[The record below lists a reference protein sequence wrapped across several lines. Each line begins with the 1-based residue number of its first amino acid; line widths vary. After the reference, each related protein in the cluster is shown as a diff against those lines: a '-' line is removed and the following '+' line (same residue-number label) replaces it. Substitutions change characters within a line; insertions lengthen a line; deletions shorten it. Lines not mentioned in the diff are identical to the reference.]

1 MIIKNATF
9 ITSVADKK
17 NFIKSSKPIIAI
29 CGKSNV
35 GKSSLI
41 NALANRKNLA
51 RTSVTPGRTRLVNYF
66 DFGEFILADLPG
78 YGFAKVSDKE
88 KQKWAILME
97 DFFKYSEIAHVL
109 SLVDIRHDPTRDD
122 EGMLNYL
129 HAYAIPFTIIATK
142 ADKLA
147 KTRIKPRANDI
158 GNYLTVG
165 GASVIP
171 VSSETGYG
179 KDKVYAVL
187 DKVLEVFNDEF
198 YNSLDD
204 DDSDELDVDCD
215 SEKV

>member
-17 NFIKSSKPIIAI
+17 NFLKPNKPVIAI

-51 RTSVTPGRTRLVNYF
+51 RTAVTPGRTRLVNYF

-88 KQKWAILME
+88 KQKWATLME
-97 DFFKYSEIAHVL
+97 DFFKYSNITHVL

-122 EGMLNYL
+122 ENMINYL
-129 HAYAIPFTIIATK
+129 HTYAIPFTIIATK
-142 ADKLA
+142 ADKLG
-147 KTRIKPRANDI
+147 KTRLKGWVDDI
-158 GNYLTVG
+158 GRYLTVG
-165 GASVIP
+165 GNSILA

-179 KDKVYAVL
+179 KDKIL
-187 DKVLEVFNDEF
+187 DKIERVLEI
-198 YNSLDD
+198 
-204 DDSDELDVDCD
+204 
-215 SEKV
+215 

>member
-17 NFIKSSKPIIAI
+17 NFLKPNKPVIAI

-88 KQKWAILME
+88 KQKWATLME
-97 DFFKYSEIAHVL
+97 DFFKYSNITHVL
-109 SLVDIRHDPTRDD
+109 SLVDIRHNPTRDD
-122 EGMLNYL
+122 ENMINYL
-129 HAYAIPFTIIATK
+129 HTYAIPFTIIATK
-142 ADKLA
+142 ADKLG
-147 KTRIKPRANDI
+147 KTRIKGRVDDI
-158 GNYLTVG
+158 GRYLTVG
-165 GASVIP
+165 GNSILA

-179 KDKVYAVL
+179 KDKIL
-187 DKVLEVFNDEF
+187 DKIERVLEIYNDEF
-198 YNSLDD
+198 FNLVD
-204 DDSDELDVDCD
+204 DDSE
-215 SEKV
+215 EEIEEEN

>member
-9 ITSVADKK
+9 ITSVADRK
-17 NFIKSSKPIIAI
+17 NFIKSEKPIIAI

-88 KQKWAILME
+88 KEKWSILME
-97 DFFKYSEIAHVL
+97 DFFKYSDIAHVL

-122 EGMLNYL
+122 ESMINYL
-129 HAYAIPFTIIATK
+129 HSYAIPFTIIATK
-142 ADKLA
+142 ADKLG
-147 KTRIKPRANDI
+147 KTRIKARTDSI

-165 GASVIP
+165 GSMVTA

-179 KDKVYAVL
+179 KDKIYAIL
-187 DKVLEVFNDEF
+187 DRVLEVYNDEF
-198 YNSLDD
+198 FKTPNEE
-204 DDSDELDVDCD
+204 DEEIED
-215 SEKV
+215 